1 VKPESPY
8 KGLVPFE
15 DSDLDALLF
24 FGRERESEIIAAN
37 LLAARLTVLYGPSG
51 VGKTSVLR
59 AGVAHRLRRL
69 ARANVAERGQP
80 EFAVVVFDGWSED
93 PAAALRQ
100 AVRDELTSLSGS
112 ALLDEREGESL
123 AVTLARWTE
132 ALACDVLLI
141 LDQAEEYFLYHSE
154 DSGFA
159 EELPELVTRPGLR
172 VRVLLS
178 LREDALAKLDTFKG
192 RIPNL
197 FANYLRLDHL
207 DRRAAHEAIVKPIER
222 YNELAGESI
231 EIEPALAE
239 AVLEQT
245 AAGKVDLGEA
255 GVGAARDE
263 SDEGRIEAPYLQLV
277 MERLWEEER
286 SAGSSQLRLE
296 TLERLGGAE
305 SIVRAHLRRAVEE
318 LSPAEKD
325 VAADVFRYLVTP
337 SGTKIAH
344 GLGDLAEYTSVD
356 EQSLL
361 PVLTALRRERIVRPV
376 DGAGAN
382 GDRYEIYHDVLADA
396 VLGWRR
402 EQELERERRTAE
414 KRHRRLA
421 VVALGSLVALAV
433 MTLVAIYAFAQRREA
448 QDQRREARMQSTQA
462 RARELAATAFSL
474 QPADPDRSIDLAQQA
489 ARIDPTPTIEEVLRN
504 SLIASRVRRVFRPGD
519 GAVTA
524 ADYSPD
530 GSRVVAASA
539 DGSVRVFQART
550 GQELSALRHKGRAT
564 SASFSQDGRLI
575 ATAGSDR
582 TARIWSG
589 GRDPARVLRHPAG
602 VRDAVF
608 SFDSASL
615 VTLADDAAV
624 RVWNVDTGKLLN
636 TFAEPRAARRLVA
649 SPALPL
655 VVSFGADRLA
665 RVYDVAAG
673 RLVAALPHDGR
684 VTSAAFGPGGR
695 LLITGSAGSD
705 WLARVWNV
713 PRGSLRSVLRGHQG
727 QILGVAFSPRGQQA
741 ATVSSDGTGIV
752 WNLAKEG
759 GTQESELIGH
769 TNFAH
774 DVAFSPG
781 GFFVVTASRDASARV
796 WKVDRGNQ
804 EGLLLGHKGS
814 VRGARFSPGG
824 RQVLTWGDDGTV
836 RVWDVEFDPL
846 LRRLGR
852 HAAAA
857 TEVETTLDGKLA
869 ISAGLDGTAR
879 IWRLPFGR
887 GPILRSGGPVA
898 DLAVNRDG
906 SFIATATRVGVEVW
920 RRSGEKV
927 TSMEQPGRKLAV
939 AFSPDSQLL
948 GSGGESGGVLL
959 ARLPEGAPV
968 SRLNHPGAITRL
980 AFSSDGDELAVGGAD
995 GAVRL
1000 WDSEDGTMRRK
1011 LEGLNGR
1018 VVGLEY
1024 SRDGDR
1030 LVVAARDKDGQ
1041 LWDPRSGKLVAV
1053 LRGHV
1058 GALTSAKF
1066 SPDGSLVVTAS
1077 VDHDARLW
1085 DARTGEPRRVLGGH
1099 FALVSDARFSDDG
1112 RWIVTAG
1119 PGTAG
1124 IWEVRTGKLL
1134 FLLRGHDGILRS
1146 AAFAPGGH
1154 TVVTAGE
1161 DGTVRTYDCK
1171 VCGDLDDLIQLA
1183 EERLARISG
1192 S

>member
-1 VKPESPY
+1 MKPESPY

-69 ARANVAERGQP
+69 ARANVTERGHP
-80 EFAVVVFDGWSED
+80 EFAVVIFDAWSED
-93 PAAALRQ
+93 PVAALHQ
-100 AVRDELTSLSGS
+100 AVKDELTSHFGS
-112 ALLDEREGESL
+112 ALLDEHEDESS
-123 AVTLARWTE
+123 ADTLARWTD

-141 LDQAEEYFLYHSE
+141 LDQAEEYFLYHAE

-159 EELPELVTRPGLR
+159 EELPDLVTRPGLR

-178 LREDALAKLDTFKG
+178 LREDALAKLDRFKG

-207 DRRAAHEAIVKPIER
+207 DRRAGHEAIVKPTER

-231 EIEPALAE
+231 EIEAALVE

-245 AAGKVDLGEA
+245 VAGKVDLGEA
-255 GVGAARDE
+255 GRGATREEA
-263 SDEGRIEAPYLQLV
+263 DEGRIEAPYLQLV
-277 MERLWEEER
+277 MERIWEEER
-286 SAGSSQLRLE
+286 GAGSNRLRLE
-296 TLERLGGAE
+296 TLERLGGAD
-305 SIVRAHLRRAVEE
+305 SIVRAHLRRAVED
-318 LSPAEKD
+318 LTSAEKD

-337 SGTKIAH
+337 SGAKIAH
-344 GLGDLAEYTSVD
+344 GVGDLAEYTSVD
-356 EQSLL
+356 EQLLL
-361 PVLTALRRERIVRPV
+361 PVLTTLRRERIVRPV

-421 VVALGSLVALAV
+421 ALALGSLIALAA

-448 QDQRREARMQSTQA
+448 QDQRREARAQATQA
-462 RARELAATAFSL
+462 RAGQLSATALAQLNTDPDLSVELAH
-474 QPADPDRSIDLAQQA
+474 QV
-489 ARIDPTPTIEEVLRN
+489 ARLDPTPRIEDLLRR
-504 SLIASRVRRVFRPGD
+504 SLVASRVRRVFRPGD
-519 GAVTA
+519 GAVTEA
-524 ADYSPD
+524 EYSPD
-530 GSRVVAASA
+530 GSRVVTASA
-539 DGSVRVFQART
+539 DGSVRVFRART
-550 GQELSALRHKGRAT
+550 GQELAALRHKGRAT
-564 SASFSQDGRLI
+564 SASFSPDGRLI

-589 GRDPARVLRHPAG
+589 GTSPARVLRHPAG

-608 SFDSASL
+608 SFDSTYLS
-615 VTLADDAAV
+615 TLADDAAV
-624 RVWNVDTGKLLN
+624 RVWEVESGELLRK
-636 TFAEPRAARRLVA
+636 FSEPRAARRLVA
-649 SPALPL
+649 SPALQL
-655 VVSFGADRLA
+655 VASFGADSLA

-673 RLVAALPHDGR
+673 RLVSALSHEGR
-684 VTSAAFGPGGR
+684 VTSAAFGPAGR
-695 LLITGSAGSD
+695 LLATGSAGAD
-705 WLARVWNV
+705 RLARVWNV
-713 PRGSLRSVLRGHQG
+713 PRGSLRSELRGHQG
-727 QILGVAFSPRGQQA
+727 QILGVAFSPRGHHV

-752 WNLAKEG
+752 WDLAEEG
-759 GTQESELIGH
+759 GAQESELIGH

-781 GFFVVTASRDASARV
+781 GFFVVTASRDLSSRV

-804 EGLLLGHKGS
+804 EGLLFGHEGS

-824 RQVLTWGDDGTV
+824 RQVLTWSDDGTA
-836 RVWDVEFDPL
+836 RIWDVEFDPL

-857 TEVETTLDGKLA
+857 TEVETTRDGKLA
-869 ISAGLDGTAR
+869 ISVGLDGTAR

-887 GPILRSGGPVA
+887 GPILSSDAPVT
-898 DLAVNRDG
+898 DLALNREG
-906 SFIATATRVGVEVW
+906 NLIATATRLGVEVW
-920 RRSGEKV
+920 RRSGEGL
-927 TSMEQPGRKLAV
+927 SSLRQPGALAI
-939 AFSPDSQLL
+939 AFSPDSRLL
-948 GSGGESGGVLL
+948 ATGDESGGVLL
-959 ARLPEGAPV
+959 TRLPNGTRAK
-968 SRLNHPGAITRL
+968 RLDHPGAVTRL
-980 AFSSDGDELAVGGAD
+980 AFNPAGDELAVGGAD
-995 GAVRL
+995 GGVRL
-1000 WDSEDGTMRRK
+1000 RSSEDGKLRRN
-1011 LEGLNGR
+1011 LTPLGGR
-1018 VVGLEY
+1018 IVALEY
-1024 SRDGDR
+1024 SSNGHR
-1030 LVVAARDKDGQ
+1030 LAVAARDTEGQ
-1041 LWDPRSGKLVAV
+1041 LWDPVAGKLVAV
-1053 LRGHV
+1053 LEGHS
-1058 GALTSAKF
+1058 GALTSARF
-1066 SPDGSLVVTAS
+1066 NPDGSLLVTAS
-1077 VDHDARLW
+1077 VDHDARIW
-1085 DARTGEPRRVLGGH
+1085 DARTGELRRVLSGH

-1146 AAFAPGGH
+1146 AAFVPGGH

-1161 DGTVRTYDCK
+1161 DRTVRTYECRL
-1171 VCGDLDDLIQLA
+1171 CGDIDELISVA
-1183 EERLARISG
+1183 EERLTRISG
-1192 S
+1192 P

>member
-1 VKPESPY
+1 MKPESPY

-15 DSDLDALLF
+15 ESDLDALLF

-59 AGVAHRLRRL
+59 AGVSHRLRQL
-69 ARANVAERGQP
+69 ARDNVAERGHP
-80 EFAVVVFDGWSED
+80 EFVVVVFDAWSED
-93 PAAALRQ
+93 PVAALRQ
-100 AVRDELTSLSGS
+100 AVRDELTSLFGS
-112 ALLDEREGESL
+112 ALLHEREGESL
-123 AVTLARWTE
+123 ADTLGRWTD
-132 ALACDVLLI
+132 ALACDVLLV
-141 LDQAEEYFLYHSE
+141 LDQAEEYFLYHAE

-159 EELPELVTRPGLR
+159 EELPELVTSPGLR
-172 VRVLLS
+172 ARVLLS
-178 LREDALAKLDTFKG
+178 LREDALAKLDRFKG

-207 DRRAAHEAIVKPIER
+207 DRRAASDAIVKPIER
-222 YNELAGESI
+222 YNELTGASI
-231 EIEPALAE
+231 EIEPALVE

-255 GVGAARDE
+255 GRGATRDE
-263 SDEGRIEAPYLQLV
+263 ADEGRIEAPYLQLV
-277 MERLWEEER
+277 MERIWEEER
-286 SAGSSQLRLE
+286 RAGSNRLRLE

-305 SIVRAHLRRAVEE
+305 SIVRAHLRRAVED
-318 LSPAEKD
+318 LSSDEKD

-356 EQSLL
+356 EQRLL
-361 PVLTALRRERIVRPV
+361 PVLTTLRRERIVRPV
-376 DGAGAN
+376 DGAGTN

-402 EQELERERRTAE
+402 EQELERERRIAE

-421 VVALGSLVALAV
+421 VVALGSLVALAA

-448 QDQRREARMQSTQA
+448 RDQRREARVQATEA
-462 RARELAATAFSL
+462 RARELAATAISV
-474 QPADPDRSIDLAQQA
+474 QTTDPDRSVDLAQQA
-489 ARIDPTPTIEEVLRN
+489 ARIDPTPTVEDVLRN
-504 SLIASRVRRVFRPGD
+504 SLIASRVRRVLRPGD

-524 ADYSPD
+524 AEYSPD
-530 GSRVVAASA
+530 GSRVVTASA
-539 DGSVRVFQART
+539 DGSVRVFRART
-550 GQELSALRHKGRAT
+550 GQELAAIRHKGRAT
-564 SASFSQDGRLI
+564 DASFSPDGLLI

-589 GRDPARVLRHPAG
+589 AAAPARVLRHPAG

-608 SFDSASL
+608 TFDSAYL
-615 VTLADDAAV
+615 ATLADDAAV
-624 RVWNVDTGKLLN
+624 RVWDVDTGELLH

-649 SPALPL
+649 SPVSHL
-655 VVSFGADRLA
+655 VASFGADSLA

-673 RLVAALPHDGR
+673 GLFSALPHEGR

-695 LLITGSAGSD
+695 LLVTGSAGAD
-705 WLARVWNV
+705 RLARVWNV
-713 PRGSLRSVLRGHQG
+713 TRGSLRSELKGHQG
-727 QILGVAFSPRGQQA
+727 QILGVAFSPRGHHV

-752 WNLAKEG
+752 WNLGEKG

-769 TNFAH
+769 ANSVQ
-774 DVAFSPG
+774 DVVFSPG
-781 GFFVVTASRDASARV
+781 GFFVVTASRDGSARV
-796 WKVDRGNQ
+796 WKADRGNPK
-804 EGLLLGHKGS
+804 GLLLGHQGS
-814 VRGARFSPGG
+814 VRGATFSPGG
-824 RQVLTWGDDGTV
+824 RQVLTWSDDGTA
-836 RVWDVEFDPL
+836 RIWDPESDPQL
-846 LRRLGR
+846 GRLGK

-857 TEVETTLDGKLA
+857 TAVEPTPDGLA
-869 ISAGLDGTAR
+869 ISASLDGTAR

-887 GPILRSGGPVA
+887 GPILTAGAPLT
-898 DLAVNRDG
+898 DLAVNHDG
-906 SFIATATRVGVEVW
+906 SLIATATRLGAEVW
-920 RRSGEKV
+920 RRSGENV
-927 TSMEQPGRKLAV
+927 MSVGQPGRALAV

-948 GSGGESGGVLL
+948 AIGGEGGGVALT
-959 ARLPEGAPV
+959 RLPVGGRAKT
-968 SRLNHPGAITRL
+968 LDHPGAVARL
-980 AFSSDGDELAVGGAD
+980 AFNPNRDELAGGGVD
-995 GAVRL
+995 GAVWL
-1000 WDSEDGTMRRK
+1000 WNSKDGKLRK
-1011 LEGLNGR
+1011 KLTGLRGR
-1018 VVGLEY
+1018 IVGLEY
-1024 SRDGDR
+1024 SRSGDR
-1030 LVVAARDKDGQ
+1030 LVVAARDKEGQ
-1041 LWDPRSGKLVAV
+1041 LWDPRSGQLVAV
-1053 LRGHV
+1053 LHGHA
-1058 GALTSAKF
+1058 GALTSARF
-1066 SPDGSLVVTAS
+1066 SREGSLLVTAS

-1085 DARTGEPRRVLGGH
+1085 DARTGELRRVLGGH

-1124 IWEVRTGKLL
+1124 VWEVRTGKLL

-1171 VCGDLDDLIQLA
+1171 VCGDIDELIQLA
-1183 EERLARISG
+1183 EQRLARISG
-1192 S
+1192 P